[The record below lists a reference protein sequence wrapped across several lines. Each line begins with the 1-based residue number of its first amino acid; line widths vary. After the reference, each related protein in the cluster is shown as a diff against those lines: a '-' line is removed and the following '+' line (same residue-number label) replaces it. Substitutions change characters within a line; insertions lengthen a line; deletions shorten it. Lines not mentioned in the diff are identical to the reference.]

1 MGDIMTINES
11 KIKNQYTKKE
21 TKLKDHLRQKFG
33 GIKQKTFDYQL
44 ILLKHG
50 LKAKS
55 EKM

>member
-1 MGDIMTINES
+1 MAINES
-11 KIKNQYTKKE
+11 KIKNQYTKKQ

-50 LKAKS
+50 LKAKL